1 MKVAVIGSG
10 IGGLAIA
17 IRLAIKGHQ
26 VDVFEKNSYPGGKLN
41 EIRTNGYRFDTG
53 PSLFT
58 LPQLLDE
65 IQELSGIEK
74 VQRLAYEKLDIV
86 CKYFYPNGKQINAYA
101 DPERFAHECEQQ
113 VGEKPENILRHLSK
127 VEVLY
132 RQTAPIFLFNSLH
145 RWRNYF
151 QMNVLKA
158 VLRFDRVNLF
168 STMHSV
174 NKRRF
179 HSPEVVQLFD
189 RYGTYNG
196 SDPYRAPATLN
207 VIGHLE
213 NNMGAYFPSEG
224 MYAIAKHL
232 FKIATDK
239 GVRFHFNTLVSRL
252 HTKGKRITAIQA
264 NDLELPFDLVCS
276 DSDVSYLAD
285 NMLRHPLR
293 KRLARMEPSSS
304 ALIFYWGVR
313 KEFPELDL
321 HNIIFSRHYREEF
334 QAYFKEKTIIYDPTV
349 YIFIS
354 SKVVKN
360 DAPKGCE
367 NWFVMVNAPVVSGQD
382 WPKLIDETRKR
393 VVEKINKI
401 LHTDIN
407 SLIETEE
414 VLSPV
419 TIESKTLSKGGAL
432 YGHSGNSKLAAILRH
447 PNFLNKFRNLYFVGG
462 SVHPG
467 GGIPLCLAS
476 ARIVDSEIPAAQ

>member
-10 IGGLAIA
+10 VGGLAIA

-26 VDVFEKNSYPGGKLN
+26 VEVFEKNACPGGKLN

-65 IQELSGIEK
+65 LQQISGIEK
-74 VQRLAYEKLDIV
+74 EKWLQYEKIDIV

-101 DPERFAHECEQQ
+101 DPERFALECEQK
-113 VGEKPENILRHLSK
+113 VGENPENILRHLRK
-127 VEVLY
+127 VELLY

-145 RWRNYF
+145 RLRNYF
-151 QMNVLKA
+151 RMDVLKA

-168 STMHSV
+168 STMHAV
-174 NKRRF
+174 NQKHF
-179 HSPEVVQLFD
+179 NSPEVVQLFD

-224 MYAIAKHL
+224 MYAIAQHL
-232 FKIATDK
+232 FKIASEK
-239 GVRFHFNTLVSRL
+239 GVCFHFNSLVTRL
-252 HTKGKRITAIQA
+252 HTKGKRVTAIRA
-264 NDLELPFDLVCS
+264 NEAELPFDLVCS
-276 DSDVSYLAD
+276 DTDVSYLAD
-285 NMLRHPLR
+285 NMLHHPLR

-304 ALIFYWGVR
+304 ALIFYWGIR
-313 KEFPELDL
+313 KEFPELEL
-321 HNIIFSRHYREEF
+321 HNILFSSDYRKEF
-334 QAYFKEKTIIYDPTV
+334 HTYFKEKTISSDPTI

-354 SKVVKN
+354 SKVVKD

-382 WPKLIDETRKR
+382 WPKMIAETRR
-393 VVEKINKI
+393 HVVEKINSL

-407 SLIETEE
+407 TLIDTEE
-414 VLSPV
+414 LLSPV

-432 YGHSGNSKLAAILRH
+432 YGHSGNSKLAVILRH
-447 PNFLNKFRNLYFVGG
+447 PNFLSKFSNLYFVGG

-467 GGIPLCLAS
+467 GGIPLCIAS
-476 ARIVDSEIPAAQ
+476 ARIVDSEIPVA